1 MSMSIAPDK
10 SLGSRFT
17 DIVLLLTMV
26 LVIIATAFPM
36 FHIAVVS
43 VSDGRAVLRQEVSV
57 WPVSPTLDAYRIVF
71 SDASI
76 LRALAN
82 SALYTSVGT
91 IISLILTSLCAYPLA
106 RPFFS
111 GRKFGTWMV
120 TITLFFSGGLI
131 PLYLLVL
138 NLGLI
143 NTIWAIVLP
152 GAITPW
158 YVFIM
163 RAFFMGIPKDIF
175 DAATVDGANEMR
187 IFWQI
192 ALPLSKPILAT
203 LLLFYAVQ
211 NWNDFFQPLIFLN
224 DKDKFPLQLLL
235 RSMLLEGSYDQSNQ
249 VGAGSDFAVVPQT
262 LKYAT
267 IMVSTL
273 PIILVYPF
281 VQKYFVKGVMIG
293 SLKG

>member
-1 MSMSIAPDK
+1 MSMSIAPGK
-10 SLGSRFT
+10 SFGSR
-17 DIVLLLTMV
+17 IVDFALILTMM
-26 LVIIATAFPM
+26 LIIVATAFPM

-43 VSDGRAVLRQEVSV
+43 LSDGRAVLRQDVSI
-57 WPVSPTLDAYRIVF
+57 WPVNPTLDAYRTVF
-71 SDASI
+71 SDSSI
-76 LRALAN
+76 IRALGN
-82 SALYTSVGT
+82 SVLYTSVGT

-111 GRKFGTWMV
+111 GRKLGTWMV

-187 IFWQI
+187 MFWQI

-224 DKDKFPLQLLL
+224 DQDKFPLQLLL
-235 RSMLLEGSYDQSNQ
+235 RSMLLEGTYDQSSQ